1 MALLYKDKEFEWTKE
16 QQKAFEQLKE
26 KLTTA
31 PVLAI
36 PDPAKPF
43 TITTDASDYAIGA
56 VLSQD
61 FGKGDQPI
69 AYESRKMTAAELNYP
84 IHEKELL
91 AIIHAIRLWRPYLEG
106 QSSLLL
112 PTMHHLNIFDHK
124 TTYLEDK
131 PNG

>member
-1 MALLYKDKEFEWTKE
+1 M
-16 QQKAFEQLKE
+16 
-26 KLTTA
+26 TA

-61 FGKGDQPI
+61 FRKGDQPI
-69 AYESRKMTAAELNYP
+69 AYKSRKMTAAELNYP
-84 IHEKELL
+84 IHKKELL

-106 QSSLLL
+106 QKFTAITDHTSLEYIRSQNNLSR
-112 PTMHHLNIFDHK
+112 
-124 TTYLEDK
+124 
-131 PNG
+131 